1 MYIKIDRLLS
11 NEKALFLAMDQ
22 GLEHGP
28 KDFNIKTIDPYY
40 VLDIAVKGSYNAIIL
55 HKGIAEKYYEQTSHK
70 IPLIV
75 KLNGKTV
82 FSKLDPFGAQTC
94 SVRKAVE
101 LNASAVGYTI
111 YDGSP
116 LEPKIFKEFS
126 SLQEQ
131 AHDYGIPIIAWAYP
145 RGNKVDELSTDN
157 LAYAAR
163 VALELGADIIKVK
176 YNGDAEGF
184 KWLVKCAGKAKVVVA
199 GGSKKGEMEF
209 LKEAKAYLSSAG
221 CILLIFS
228 SATGKEKVGSLMDE
242 YGYKAEMLESIHI
255 FFEDISCYR
264 LANG

>member
-1 MYIKIDRLLS
+1 
-11 NEKALFLAMDQ
+11 MDQ

-199 GGSKKGEMEF
+199 GGSKTEPSHL
-209 LKEAKAYLSSAG
+209 LKEVYEVMKAG
-221 CILLIFS
+221 
-228 SATGKEKVGSLMDE
+228 ATGIAIGRNVWQSENPLSVS
-242 YGYKAEMLESIHI
+242 KAIQSII
-255 FFEDISCYR
+255 FGDKTPDQA
-264 LANG
+264 LKLLK